1 MLKECCMK
9 KVLVLFVMFC
19 VFAWGSTTTVIKS
32 GWQSVGLNNDVTDMS
47 IFTAQNVEEVWIY
60 DGARQRWSGYSPNS
74 QTLAKIEA
82 KFNTISTIGKWQ
94 GIWIKSSQEWY
105 LTQEDPIKSDTPI
118 DTIELKKGWNLIAIP
133 LNSTLSPKVFDD
145 NETLIWKYSNE
156 EWQLFDK
163 EPTQHFQP
171 IQSIKKSD
179 GLWVKAQKDR
189 SIELSKESATLQS
202 FASQEE
208 MKAYIETLL
217 VVNNSYP
224 ILYSMTMT
232 DSMVSNQV
240 DSIFINTSA
249 PTSAPQEGSTGNKE
263 ATNVTNTN
271 LQEKGVDES
280 NTLKS
285 DNQYIYTLNTNTNA
299 IEIYSFAHLA
309 TNNQAPVSKIDLNNN
324 SYKNIDSFYLYNNS
338 LVVLSHQYEKSTQVV
353 VDVYDLNDINNI
365 TKTQSFNVDGYMS
378 TSRILNNRLIVV
390 SSFSPYADI
399 EYPIVYLDGMEE
411 CQNDGGVS
419 YPSMP
424 IPDMPTEGGDTVTSN
439 TLATDMLYPYYYN
452 PKCHNVA
459 FDSNGKAFRYD
470 YDNPIVTQKYLVP
483 QLSYNDFSGDLLN
496 YQSFYAPLKQNQTS
510 TITSVSTFD
519 LDKVEFIKSS
529 AIVGNSHIVYAST
542 SSLYILSH
550 EYPIYYNYDEYQER
564 SVIYKFDIEQDLGFE
579 AMGFVNGFALNQFS
593 LSEYNQTLRVATT
606 QGNSW
611 ENNTQNSIFTLK
623 QNGYDLDTLGFLGS
637 LGKEGETIQSV
648 RFVGNKG
655 FVVTFRQTDPLYT
668 LDLSNPANPLKV
680 GELSIDGFS
689 QYIHL
694 VDENRLL
701 TIGRDANSEG
711 VQQGIMIELF
721 DISDFA
727 NPKLADKLTIGDNS
741 YYSEALTN
749 HKAFIYRESDKLFGF
764 DYNSWNSYDMSY
776 FGLHQVD
783 GITLKSIAKL
793 STTNEGYN
801 KCSWSSR
808 GIVFDYETSSY
819 VAYFC
824 NGTVATQRL
833 ATTK

>member
-1 MLKECCMK
+1 MK
-9 KVLVLFVMFC
+9 KVLALFTMLC

-32 GWQSVGLNNDVTDMS
+32 GWQLVGLNNDVTDMS
-47 IFTAQNVEEVWIY
+47 IFTTQNVEEVWIY
-60 DGARQRWSGYSPNS
+60 DGVTQSWSGYSPNS
-74 QTLAKIEA
+74 QTLAKIQA

-94 GIWIKSSQEWY
+94 GVWIKSSQEWY

-118 DTIELKKGWNLIAIP
+118 DKVELKKGWNLIAIP

-156 EWQLFDK
+156 DWQLFDK
-163 EPTQHFQP
+163 EPTQQFQP

-179 GLWVKAQKDR
+179 GLWIKAQKDR
-189 SIELSKESATLQS
+189 SVELSKESATLQS

-217 VVNNSYP
+217 VVNNPYP
-224 ILYSMTMT
+224 ILYGMSIT
-232 DSMVSNQV
+232 DDTVSSPENSTPNL
-240 DSIFINTSA
+240 DSSA
-249 PTSAPQEGSTGNKE
+249 PTLAPQEGSTGDKE
-263 ATNVTNTN
+263 ATDVTSTN

-285 DNQYIYTLNTNTNA
+285 DNQYIYTLNLDANA
-299 IEIYSFAHLA
+299 IEIYSFANLVSE
-309 TNNQAPVSKIDLNNN
+309 NQTPVSKIDLSDN
-324 SYKNIDSFYLYNNS
+324 SYKNIDSFYLYNNR
-338 LVVLSHQYEKSTQVV
+338 LIVLSHRYEKSTQVV

-365 TKTQSFNVDGYMS
+365 TKIQSFILDGYMS
-378 TSRILNNRLIVV
+378 SSRILNNKLIVV
-390 SSFSPYADI
+390 SSFTPYAAI

-411 CQNDGGVS
+411 CQNGGGVS

-424 IPDMPTEGGDTVTSN
+424 IESGDTVTSN
-439 TLATDMLYPYYYN
+439 TSTTDILYPYYYN
-452 PKCHNVA
+452 PKCYNVA
-459 FDSNGKAFRYD
+459 FDSEGKAFRYD
-470 YDNPIVTQKYLVP
+470 YDNPIVTQQYLIP
-483 QLSYNDFSGDLLN
+483 QLSYGDFSGDLLS

-510 TITSVSTFD
+510 AITSVSTFD

-550 EYPIYYNYDEYQER
+550 EYPIYYNYKEYQER
-564 SVIYKFDIEQDLGFE
+564 SVIYKFDIAQDLGFE

-648 RFVGNKG
+648 RFIGNKG

-680 GELSIDGFS
+680 GELSIEGFS
-689 QYIHL
+689 QYMHL

-727 NPKLADKLTIGDNS
+727 NPKLADKVTIGDNS
-741 YYSEALTN
+741 FYSQALTN

-764 DYNSWNSYDMSY
+764 DYNSWNSYAMSY
-776 FGLHQVD
+776 FGLYQVD
-783 GITLKSIAKL
+783 GVTIKSIAKL
-793 STTNEGYN
+793 STTNESYTQCG
-801 KCSWSSR
+801 WSSR

-824 NGTVATQRL
+824 NGTVATQLL